1 MNINKI
7 RPYSKKIKLEK
18 FKKFIEIKEDEYFR
32 ENITL
37 IDLFRCKPISENL
50 STILEDHFHT
60 LVFDEQYENFRLANL
75 LSNYVNKYNL
85 NNKIVCNA
93 ISEKIDFGNDGREA
107 LLHRNNL
114 SSDKIKTI
122 IEKYI

>member
-7 RPYSKKIKLEK
+7 RQNSKKIKLEI
-18 FKKFIEIKEDEYFR
+18 FKKFIEIKEGHPGS
-32 ENITL
+32 I
-37 IDLFRCKPISENL
+37 L
-50 STILEDHFHT
+50 SI
-60 LVFDEQYENFRLANL
+60 FDVVSLANL
-75 LSNYVNKYNL
+75 LLNYINKYNL